1 MHDIGFAQ
9 GGKGLL
15 GDSLDD
21 GRITF
26 DTPPRPRGDRR
37 DPVCGKSVPAD
48 GTLAVVH
55 HGVEYRFCSEACRD
69 KFTKEPERYVG

>member
-1 MHDIGFAQ
+1 MGLAQ
-9 GGKGLL
+9 RGGGLL

-26 DTPPRPRGDRR
+26 DTPTRERGDKR

-48 GTLAVVH
+48 GGFAAVH